1 MCPKISIRVPNVEK
15 NYFRTKLFKNYSK
28 QIMFYNAYLK
38 SLAKVESTEAPNIWC
53 TLMWNR

>member
-53 TLMWNR
+53 TLM